1 MTIFLFHL
9 MLCLCLRTASSDMVI
24 ERAQGKGDA
33 IQGVDK
39 IQCDKFSGIW
49 NRNSDT
55 CHCGDGKTLYTLN
68 NKITC
73 FAGIGENIGCKL
85 KIEGYNEVVAFYKK
99 GDDYMNIGNIN
110 EQSYGKC
117 QIEVVVWR
125 PNGWRLAKYISVKVS
140 TKQISVGWV
149 KANYTTQVQ
158 GQLFKMTFFNCKKNP
173 DQACLLFKNSDGKSR
188 FSTPRVTTQTTS
200 TIANTTSTT
209 VLTQTNSQEK
219 SSSNEIVIALG
230 VCCAILVIVGII
242 SFLLWFR
249 RRKYL
254 GSKDK
259 SCWKWNQIKRS
270 VFKEEEHIENI
281 YEDIGRTKLQEV
293 QKREEKCDDLYL
305 VPLELSN
312 TMRSTMKNSPYTYAQ
327 HVEDDETLSGQC
339 YTQPKY
345 DGGELYE
352 EPACEGEYYEEP
364 ARAEEY
370 YEDPAN
376 NDLYEEP
383 GMTSEERYSALAEDD
398 TSIKKDYCTLRKDDI
413 YEEADSTHMPAQPIY
428 FETEPEI

>member
-1 MTIFLFHL
+1 MI
-9 MLCLCLRTASSDMVI
+9 I
-24 ERAQGKGDA
+24 GRAQGKGDA
-33 IQGVDK
+33 IQGVNK
-39 IQCDKFSGIW
+39 MQCDKFSGKW
-49 NRNSDT
+49 KSDT
-55 CHCGDGKTLYTLN
+55 CHCGDGRTLYTLN
-68 NKITC
+68 NKISC

-85 KIEGYNEVVAFYKK
+85 KIEGSNEVVAFYKK
-99 GDDYMNIGNIN
+99 SKDNMNIGDIS
-110 EQSYGKC
+110 EQSYLGKC
-117 QIEVVVWR
+117 QPNPEVLVWQ
-125 PNGWRLAKYISVKVS
+125 PNGWRLAKIRVKVLK
-140 TKQISVGWV
+140 KQISVGWV
-149 KANYTTQVQ
+149 NANYTTQVQ
-158 GQLFKMTFFNCKKNP
+158 GQLFKMTFFKCEKNP
-173 DQACLLFKNSDGKSR
+173 GQACLLFKNIDGKSR
-188 FSTPRVTTQTTS
+188 FSTTRVTTQATS

-209 VLTQTNSQEK
+209 LLTQTKSQGK
-219 SSSNEIVIALG
+219 NSSNQIVIALG
-230 VCCAILVIVGII
+230 ICCAILVIAGII

-249 RRKYL
+249 RRKYM
-254 GSKDK
+254 GSEDK

-270 VFKEEEHIENI
+270 VFKEEEPSENI
-281 YEDIGRTKLQEV
+281 YEDIGKTKLQEV
-293 QKREEKCDDLYL
+293 QKREKCDDLYL

-364 ARAEEY
+364 AHAEEY

-398 TSIKKDYCTLRKDDI
+398 TSIKKDYYTLRKDDI